1 MSASAL
7 EAALAE
13 MGIHGR
19 VEAEGA
25 LAVLNVRDGMR
36 LADPTTRATVVALAA
51 QHGFTHVA
59 LELSDDPPDGA
70 ALPGD

>member
-1 MSASAL
+1 MSAVAL

-13 MGIHGR
+13 LGIHGR

-25 LAVLNVRDGMR
+25 LAVLSLRDGMR
-36 LADPTTRATVVALAA
+36 LADPQTRDAVIALATR
-51 QHGFTHVA
+51 HGFTHVA

-70 ALPGD
+70 ALPRD